1 MERGVTTQRSW
12 LQDSTTN
19 LVIQWSISWVS
30 TAKIVGGINKYEIN
44 SISAGNIKIYYVYI
58 LHMLNCFKMDL
69 KMTYLDSYKS
79 I

>member
-1 MERGVTTQRSW
+1 MERGVATQRGW

-19 LVIQWSISWVS
+19 LVTQWSISSMS
-30 TAKIVGGINKYEIN
+30 TTKKVGGINEYELN
-44 SISAGNIKIYYVYI
+44 NISAGNIDIYI

-69 KMTYLDSYKS
+69 KMIYLD